1 MYLIDTS
8 VWIDF
13 LRATPGDAAKLLEE
27 LLDDGSAYLCEV
39 TFAEICFGAKDK
51 RQLKQ
56 YEGRFSEMPFLA
68 LPEDWHTKAGVMGF
82 ELRKSGFMPYLA
94 DLMIGLVAIEH
105 KVPLLTTDKDFEPF
119 AKLFGLKF
127 A

>member
-13 LRATPGDAAKLLEE
+13 LRAKPSSEVSLLEE
-27 LLDDGSAYLCEV
+27 LLEDGSAYLCEV

-56 YEGRFSEMPFLA
+56 YEERLSEMPFLE
-68 LPEDWHTKAGVMGF
+68 LPESWHTKAAEMGF
-82 ELRKSGFMPYLA
+82 NLRKAGFKPYLA
-94 DLMIGLVAIEH
+94 DLMIGIVAIEH
-105 KVPLLTTDKDFEPF
+105 AVPLLTTDRDFEPYV
-119 AKLFGLKF
+119 KLFGLQTV
-127 A
+127 